1 MNLSRR
7 KVDSM
12 KKSMALQYVGGA
24 WVAAVVGSVL
34 IWGAADATATDA
46 SATDAVASAE
56 AVANHPAPVL
66 LQMMRND
73 AIFEHLNVSSAARAE
88 ITKSLDQIDGPWWR
102 SRLLAVE
109 KQAAEVDRLTA
120 QLRSALSEH
129 LSPSQRLRVEQ
140 LERQAILTPD
150 DQPRIALL
158 SPAEIL
164 STYGKPFDFSSIKRT
179 LPRAP
184 ELIVD
189 LSEPANAE
197 SAWISGNSTTLRA
210 LRGRVVAVHFYAYQC
225 INCVRNLPH
234 YQAWH
239 DELADQGLVVLGIQT
254 PETARERDAKFV
266 KRAAGEAGI
275 TYPVLMDPQ
284 SKNWDAWGNTMW
296 PTVYLID
303 KQGYIRAWWQGEM
316 NWEGKPGEQT
326 MREMVKKLLAE

>member
-1 MNLSRR
+1 
-7 KVDSM
+7 M
-12 KKSMALQYVGGA
+12 KKSFAKQYVGGA
-24 WVAAVVGSVL
+24 WITTAAGVVL
-34 IWGAADATATDA
+34 ILAVADATTN
-46 SATDAVASAE
+46 DAVATDP
-56 AVANHPAPVL
+56 VANVLVLANEPAPVL

-73 AIFEHLNVSSAARAE
+73 VIFEHLKVGTAAQAE

-102 SRLLAVE
+102 SRLLEAE
-109 KQAAEVDRLTA
+109 KQAAEVERLTG
-120 QLRSALSEH
+120 QLRSVLSEH
-129 LSPSQRLRVEQ
+129 LSPAQLVRVQQ

-150 DQPRIALL
+150 DQPRIAQL
-158 SPAEIL
+158 SPAEVL

-189 LSEPANAE
+189 ASGPADVE
-197 SAWISGNSTTLRA
+197 TAWISGNLTTLRA

-234 YQAWH
+234 YQAWQ
-239 DELADQGLVVLGIQT
+239 DELADQGLVVIGIQT
-254 PETARERDAKFV
+254 PETARERDSKLV
-266 KRAAGEAGI
+266 KRAATEAGI

-284 SKNWDAWGNTMW
+284 SKNWNAWGNTMW

-303 KQGYIRAWWQGEM
+303 KQGYIRGWWQGEM

-326 MREMVKKLLAE
+326 MRDLVKKLLAE